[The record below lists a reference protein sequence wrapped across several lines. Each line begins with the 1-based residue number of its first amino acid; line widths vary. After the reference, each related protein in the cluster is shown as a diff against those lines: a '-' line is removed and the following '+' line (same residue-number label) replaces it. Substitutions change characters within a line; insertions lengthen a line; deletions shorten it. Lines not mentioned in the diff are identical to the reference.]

1 MTFKA
6 DLIIDDQLA
15 VQTILELGCLEMRFI
30 YMWLIG
36 NLILNSQ
43 SFCFVLFLRR
53 SFQNMKPNV
62 LDKKINFEYLEK
74 DVGLKRFFPDKLL
87 LQQKT
92 KNIKKLIVKGMKEY
106 DSYNEEDCMLLYL
119 EKLKN
124 IWRFDEEIYECQLGV
139 CNVYKIFNFSFLIF
153 I

>member
-1 MTFKA
+1 
-6 DLIIDDQLA
+6 
-15 VQTILELGCLEMRFI
+15 
-30 YMWLIG
+30 
-36 NLILNSQ
+36 
-43 SFCFVLFLRR
+43 
-53 SFQNMKPNV
+53 MKPNV

-87 LQQKT
+87 LQQKS

-139 CNVYKIFNFSFLIF
+139 CLGVEFYFYFLNFYLIF
-153 I
+153 KRTWSVPIFIKVSVSYKDGILFFMNDTRDVGIIYK